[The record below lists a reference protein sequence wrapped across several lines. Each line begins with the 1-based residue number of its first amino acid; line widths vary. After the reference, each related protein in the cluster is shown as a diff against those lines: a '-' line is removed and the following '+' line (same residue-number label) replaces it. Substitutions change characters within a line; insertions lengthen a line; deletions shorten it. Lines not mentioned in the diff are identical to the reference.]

1 MTSLVY
7 ILFDHQNT
15 ADPIIGVYS
24 TKELAEQD
32 AVAFGLKDWYTL
44 TRQYK

>member
-7 ILFDHQNT
+7 ILFENQAT
-15 ADPIIGVYS
+15 ACPIIGVYS

-32 AVAFGLKDWYTL
+32 AVAMKLKDWYTL